1 MGRRGEVFD
10 NPVTGEYVVVLSDP
24 DEQAEGVLVA
34 QLRVRPGGRVAS
46 AHFHPRIRERF
57 HVIEGEVGFLLGDEK
72 RKLGAGE
79 SAEVP
84 PGMVHDWWHEGDGDA
99 LVVVEVDPGRRFKE
113 MIGTIFGLARDGKVD
128 AQGLPRPLQLAVTAS
143 AYRDVMVIASP
154 PPWVQRLIF
163 AVLSPIGRMRG
174 LQPSY
179 EMYLHSETAVEPDP
193 RALALLGEG
202 GRLKVDAHRESP

>member
-57 HVIEGEVGFLLGDEK
+57 HVIDGEVGFLLGGEK

-99 LVVVEVDPGRRFKE
+99 LVVVEVDPGGRFKE
-113 MIGTIFGLARDGKVD
+113 MVGTMFGLARDGKVD
-128 AQGLPRPLQLAVTAS
+128 DQGLPRPLQLAVTAS
-143 AYRDVMVIASP
+143 AYRDVMIVASP
-154 PPWVQRLIF
+154 PPWIQRLIF
-163 AVLSPIGRMRG
+163 GVLSPIGRMRG
-174 LQPSY
+174 LRPKY
-179 EMYLHSETAVEPDP
+179 EEYLHSETVVEPDS
-193 RALALLGEG
+193 RALALLDEG
-202 GRLKVDAHRESP
+202 GRLKAGAALGA